1 MLGVGRLEPRR
12 EPAVWDTH
20 GSSLQGRL
28 YHCCSME
35 DTVAEGWFIDPY
47 GRHEQRWMSNG
58 QATKLVRDGRVE
70 RTDEPP
76 DVPPDVPLVRAPEN
90 GLASPKDVLR
100 ADDIGNQVVPK
111 STDIADV
118 IYDRNMFFTSVPMGY
133 QERLAGHGRRSRK
146 GHLGFL
152 RFDGHPP
159 SGAQPRKGCSKW
171 RLWNGRSPVLVGR
184 SPRSSRLRSSSA
196 VSAAIAASAKWPG
209 TSTSVRRQCGRG

>member
-1 MLGVGRLEPRR
+1 MVPPFELDCPRCAGRWHLITAPL
-12 EPAVWDTH
+12 PAVWDTH

-133 QERLAGHGRRSRK
+133 QERLAGPGRRSRK
-146 GHLGFL
+146 GHWWMI
-152 RFDGHPP
+152 R
-159 SGAQPRKGCSKW
+159 
-171 RLWNGRSPVLVGR
+171 
-184 SPRSSRLRSSSA
+184 
-196 VSAAIAASAKWPG
+196 
-209 TSTSVRRQCGRG
+209 

>member
-1 MLGVGRLEPRR
+1 
-12 EPAVWDTH
+12 
-20 GSSLQGRL
+20 
-28 YHCCSME
+28 ME

-70 RTDEPP
+70 RTDEPT

-146 GHLGFL
+146 GHWWMI
-152 RFDGHPP
+152 R
-159 SGAQPRKGCSKW
+159 
-171 RLWNGRSPVLVGR
+171 
-184 SPRSSRLRSSSA
+184 
-196 VSAAIAASAKWPG
+196 
-209 TSTSVRRQCGRG
+209 